1 MDKATIK
8 TTYPMNF
15 VYEACV
21 KYKYKY
27 YDLSKEEKEI
37 RALDFLNKVDVPS
50 LFSVIHSEFLPREQE
65 IIKMR
70 FSDYMTYAAIS
81 EHYGLTRNRI
91 FEIVQKTLRKIL
103 WLKYVDR
110 YLLNS
115 SKHDGCD
122 EDCEDPYIPLD
133 KLNIN
138 TRILN
143 CLKQEGYNCVD
154 DLIGVS
160 LYKIDRIWGMGEK
173 SIDSLLQALKE
184 FDIGIKWVDVCK
196 NGELFTAPI
205 MTKEN
210 CFNERR

>member
-1 MDKATIK
+1 MDKDIIQ

-27 YDLSKEEKEI
+27 YDFSKEEKEI
-37 RALDFLNKVDVPS
+37 KVLDFLNNVDVYS
-50 LFSVIHSEFLPREQE
+50 LFSVIDSEFLPREQE

-70 FSDYMTYAAIS
+70 FSDRMTYAAIA
-81 EHYGLTRNRI
+81 EHYDLTRNRI
-91 FEIVQKTLRKIL
+91 FEIVQKTLRKII

-115 SKHDGCD
+115 SKH
-122 EDCEDPYIPLD
+122 EDCGISYIPLD
-133 KLNIN
+133 RVKVN
-138 TRILN
+138 TRTLN
-143 CLKQEGYNCVD
+143 CLKRKGYNCVD

-160 LYKIDRIWGMGEK
+160 LYEIDHIYGMGEK
-173 SIDSLLQALKE
+173 SIDNLLQALKE
-184 FDIGIKWVDVCK
+184 FDIGIKWVTVCK

-205 MTKEN
+205 MTKKN
-210 CFNERR
+210 RFLKKGDN

>member
-1 MDKATIK
+1 MDKNIVK

-37 RALDFLNKVDVPS
+37 RTLDFLNNVDVHS
-50 LFSVIHSEFLPREQE
+50 LFSVIDSEFLPREQE

-70 FSDYMTYAAIS
+70 FSDHMTYAAIA
-81 EHYGLTRNRI
+81 ERYGVTSSRT
-91 FEIVQKTLRKIL
+91 FEIVQKILRKIL

-115 SKHDGCD
+115 SKH

-138 TRILN
+138 TRTLN
-143 CLKQEGYNCVD
+143 CLKRGGYNCVD

-160 LYKIDRIWGMGEK
+160 LYDIERIWGMGEK

-184 FDIGIKWVDVCK
+184 FNIGIEWVNDCK
-196 NGELFTAPI
+196 NGELFTTPI
-205 MTKEN
+205 MTKEKL
-210 CFNERR
+210 F

>member
-1 MDKATIK
+1 MDKDIIK

-37 RALDFLNKVDVPS
+37 KALDFLNNVDVHS
-50 LFSVIHSEFLPREQE
+50 LLSVIDSEFLPREQE

-70 FSDYMTYAAIS
+70 FSDYMTYVAIG
-81 EHYGLTRNRI
+81 EHYGLTSGRI
-91 FEIVQKTLRKIL
+91 SEIVHKTLRKIIRL
-103 WLKYVDR
+103 NYVER

-115 SKHDGCD
+115 SKH
-122 EDCEDPYIPLD
+122 EDCGIPYISLN
-133 KLNIN
+133 KLNVN
-138 TRILN
+138 TRTLN
-143 CLKQEGYNCVD
+143 CLKRKGYNCVD

-160 LYKIDRIWGMGEK
+160 LYEIDHIYGMGEK

-184 FDIGIKWVDVCK
+184 FDIGIEENE
-196 NGELFTAPI
+196 NGELFTTPI